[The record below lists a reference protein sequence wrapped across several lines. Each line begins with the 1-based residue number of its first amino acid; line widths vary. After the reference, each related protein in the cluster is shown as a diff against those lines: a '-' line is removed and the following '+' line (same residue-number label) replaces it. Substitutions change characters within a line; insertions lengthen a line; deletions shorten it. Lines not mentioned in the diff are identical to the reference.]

1 MDLIALLLFIAVI
14 LVSFFRKSNAG
25 LLALAVGAIA
35 VRIFSLSD
43 KDLIGAI
50 SSSMFTVLAGIT
62 LLFVAVNSTGALELL
77 AKKIVALAGNRV
89 WVIPIAIYAA
99 GFIVAGIGPGA
110 IPALAIIPGI
120 AVSVASA
127 TGYDPLMMAL
137 IGECG
142 LMAGRMTPITPE
154 GALITEVAAG
164 AGIEN
169 VMPTILVSKTLV
181 TIVFSIV
188 LFIIFKGYK
197 VKEVQNQTDLQA
209 TEPFNTKQLI
219 ALFSIVLMMILLIFF
234 KVNIGLAAFISA
246 SLLFVLG
253 IADDGACVKAMPW
266 SVILLVLGVGALLGI
281 VDAVGGIELM
291 SNALSSIMTSFTA
304 TPIMGISAGLLSMV
318 SSALGVVY
326 PTMMPMCPTI
336 ASNLGNVH
344 PVALM
349 AAVGTGGSLSGITP
363 LSTGGALALAAMGAN
378 LRDFDKEKENKA
390 FVQLFIMAAVGLL
403 ITAVFSALFYNPI
416 ANLMM
421 G

>member
-188 LFIIFKGYK
+188 LFIF
-197 VKEVQNQTDLQA
+197 LRA
-209 TEPFNTKQLI
+209 
-219 ALFSIVLMMILLIFF
+219 
-234 KVNIGLAAFISA
+234 GLKS
-246 SLLFVLG
+246 
-253 IADDGACVKAMPW
+253 KP
-266 SVILLVLGVGALLGI
+266 
-281 VDAVGGIELM
+281 
-291 SNALSSIMTSFTA
+291 NR
-304 TPIMGISAGLLSMV
+304 SAGQSPLTP
-318 SSALGVVY
+318 SSSS
-326 PTMMPMCPTI
+326 P
-336 ASNLGNVH
+336 
-344 PVALM
+344 
-349 AAVGTGGSLSGITP
+349 
-363 LSTGGALALAAMGAN
+363 
-378 LRDFDKEKENKA
+378 F
-390 FVQLFIMAAVGLL
+390 FQ
-403 ITAVFSALFYNPI
+403 
-416 ANLMM
+416 
-421 G
+421 